1 MAPVDRVSLIT
12 NTETSS
18 YRAAGGG
25 VVRSD
30 ALLLRL
36 ALVHDVHHGSLGLLT
51 GAEA

>member
-51 GAEA
+51 GSKA